1 MLEEKYKNAFEILN
15 KDSNDFI
22 NINGFDFNKIEDFYS
37 YLEDAL
43 KSNKKIVHEVFD
55 SNKEELVYQI
65 YRDNPL
71 EKSILIADIYE
82 PYKNINGKFIYA
94 KDLVEYLY
102 YHAKQW
108 KIVSLGVY
116 WKERRNIKKS
126 VKKHLK
132 SLDLTDLGIK
142 NAFKELYI

>member
-43 KSNKKIVHEVFD
+43 KSNKKIVHDFFD
-55 SNKEELVYQI
+55 SNKEELVFQI
-65 YRDNPL
+65 YKDDPL

-82 PYKNINGKFIYA
+82 
-94 KDLVEYLY
+94 
-102 YHAKQW
+102 H
-108 KIVSLGVY
+108 
-116 WKERRNIKKS
+116 
-126 VKKHLK
+126 
-132 SLDLTDLGIK
+132 
-142 NAFKELYI
+142 

>member
-22 NINGFDFNKIEDFYS
+22 NINGLDFNKIEDFYS

-43 KSNKKIVHEVFD
+43 KSNKKIVHDFFD
-55 SNKEELVYQI
+55 SNKEELVFQI
-65 YRDNPL
+65 YKDDPL

-82 PYKNINGKFIYA
+82 PNQNINGKFIYA

-102 YHAKQW
+102 YHVKQC
-108 KIVSLGVY
+108 KIVNLGVS
-116 WKERRNIKKS
+116 WKERRKIKKS

-132 SLDLTDLGIK
+132 SLNLTDFGIK
-142 NAFKELYI
+142 NVFK